1 MVKTRGP
8 RRRES
13 ATAISGT
20 ASRGMRVAVGHFC
33 CGFAAADGVAAAL
46 EGLVGILGI
55 WLWEGLYGCS
65 FWAVSLLQRRCVQNS
80 SDGGFLVCWGVD
92 ARPLPIKFAKKGFFY
107 ERNKNAAARGKD
119 P

>member
-1 MVKTRGP
+1 
-8 RRRES
+8 
-13 ATAISGT
+13 
-20 ASRGMRVAVGHFC
+20 MRVAVDDFC